1 MPYRYMSK
9 GEVIERFLGIKHVKE
24 TTTEALKKALVEVLG
39 KNGLLIANL
48 RGQGYDGA
56 SNMRGEFNSVQK
68 LVRDENPYAFYMH
81 CFAHRLQLVVVAVS
95 RCCSSI
101 EDFFE
106 YVALIVNAAGSSCK
120 RKDILLDK
128 QRINLLA
135 KLESGEIFSGRG
147 KNQET
152 SLARPGDTRWGSHY
166 KTLVR
171 IESMWDAVIQVLAIV
186 HEDERNPSRAGGLVQ
201 IMESFSFVFI
211 MKLMLQILRIT
222 NQLSLLL
229 QRKDQNIVQA
239 MSLVTDVRSSLA
251 NLRNHGWEPLFEDVK
266 IFCNVN
272 DIPVPNMD
280 EAVPRFGRSRKGG
293 RNNVTQ
299 EHFFRVD
306 TFYAAID
313 AITTELD
320 HRFNDMASEL
330 LCGFACLDPRDSFS
344 KFDLDKVA
352 KLTDIYDADFSNDD
366 RKRMKT
372 ELQLFINHMR
382 RHDDFRVCY
391 DLASLAKKMFELE
404 RNIMFPLVYRLIELG
419 LLLPVATASVERAF
433 SAMKIIKTDLRS
445 KMSNGWLDDLMV
457 CYIEREIF
465 KGIDLAEI
473 KKEFQHEGR
482 RMPLLRST

>member
-1 MPYRYMSK
+1 MLDWYKARKEEVRIAFDGLCPGNAQMISSTIQKALAKSCADGVRRAIKQEMGDNLFSVLIDESRDISVKEQMALVVRYMSK

-24 TTTEALKKALVEVLG
+24 TTTEALKKALVEVL
-39 KNGLLIANL
+39 
-48 RGQGYDGA
+48 
-56 SNMRGEFNSVQK
+56 
-68 LVRDENPYAFYMH
+68 
-81 CFAHRLQLVVVAVS
+81 
-95 RCCSSI
+95 
-101 EDFFE
+101 
-106 YVALIVNAAGSSCK
+106 
-120 RKDILLDK
+120 
-128 QRINLLA
+128 
-135 KLESGEIFSGRG
+135 
-147 KNQET
+147 
-152 SLARPGDTRWGSHY
+152 
-166 KTLVR
+166 
-171 IESMWDAVIQVLAIV
+171 
-186 HEDERNPSRAGGLVQ
+186 
-201 IMESFSFVFI
+201 
-211 MKLMLQILRIT
+211 
-222 NQLSLLL
+222 
-229 QRKDQNIVQA
+229 
-239 MSLVTDVRSSLA
+239 
-251 NLRNHGWEPLFEDVK
+251 
-266 IFCNVN
+266 
-272 DIPVPNMD
+272 
-280 EAVPRFGRSRKGG
+280 
-293 RNNVTQ
+293 
-299 EHFFRVD
+299 
-306 TFYAAID
+306 AID

-419 LLLPVATASVERAF
+419 MLLPVATTSVERAF

-465 KGIDLAEI
+465 KGLDLAEI

-482 RMPLLRST
+482 RMPLPRST